1 MSGYVGTQADK
12 TSDALEVLVELLKDI
27 PEYPARINGVTK
39 FLINGSEVEY
49 DNKLSF
55 LLASHN
61 WKEMGYQGNP
71 LAYKLP
77 LYDKITF
84 DNIRDAYQKMVKN
97 KNYAIGIVGK
107 ISDMDQD
114 KLETYGNVVKINKN
128 SLFSED

>member
-1 MSGYVGTQADK
+1 M
-12 TSDALEVLVELLKDI
+12 
-27 PEYPARINGVTK
+27 
-39 FLINGSEVEY
+39 
-49 DNKLSF
+49 
-55 LLASHN
+55 
-61 WKEMGYQGNP
+61 
-71 LAYKLP
+71 AYKLP

-128 SLFSED
+128 SLFSKD